1 MTDRPLK
8 TTNFLAQKRPCGPE
22 PSFLARLWR
31 KPDEPALVTYFAAPG
46 PQAREDEKRR
56 EYRRRT
62 RLRVGKILDRANRFL
77 ADATIID
84 RSCRGLRLRLAREI
98 AAPEIFHFFDEE
110 NEAIFVARIIW
121 RERAAS
127 WRGAREIRR
136 CGAPAD
142 LRPAHKILRHER
154 LSRAARMRGGFSTA
168 LRGAILQFT
177 VRQ

>member
-31 KPDEPALVTYFAAPG
+31 KPDEPALVTYFTAPG

-110 NEAIFVARIIW
+110 NEAIFVARLIW
-121 RERAAS
+121 RE
-127 WRGAREIRR
+127 G
-136 CGAPAD
+136 
-142 LRPAHKILRHER
+142 R
-154 LSRAARMRGGFSTA
+154 LLGAARGRFVVAAPGRIFA
-168 LRGAILQFT
+168 LRTRFYAMKD
-177 VRQ
+177 

>member
-110 NEAIFVARIIW
+110 NEAIFVARLIW
-121 RERAAS
+121 RE
-127 WRGAREIRR
+127 G
-136 CGAPAD
+136 
-142 LRPAHKILRHER
+142 R
-154 LSRAARMRGGFSTA
+154 LLGAARGRFVVAAPRRIFA
-168 LRGAILQFT
+168 LRTRSYAMKD
-177 VRQ
+177 